1 MAICQLIL
9 IDLQCKEKSEAQKTR
24 NHNKH
29 LVNSGEANI
38 LTVIEIQR
46 VNAAICFLDN
56 GEQHPVEE
64 KKHRKG
70 FFNEIGGI
78 VYMTKVTQ

>member
-1 MAICQLIL
+1 MKQ
-9 IDLQCKEKSEAQKTR
+9 THRR

-29 LVNSGEANI
+29 LVNSEEANI
-38 LTVIEIQR
+38 LTDTEIQR

-56 GEQHPVEE
+56 CEQHPVEE

-70 FFNEIGGI
+70 LFNEIGGR
-78 VYMTKVTQ
+78 VYMTKVTQRMRSNCTNVNRNA